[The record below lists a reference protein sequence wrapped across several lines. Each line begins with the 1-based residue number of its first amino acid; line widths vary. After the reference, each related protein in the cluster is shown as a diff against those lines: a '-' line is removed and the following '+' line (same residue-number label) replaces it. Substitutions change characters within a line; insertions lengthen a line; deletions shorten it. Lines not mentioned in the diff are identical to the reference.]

1 MKKLLF
7 VVAICGAM
15 MACTNKGTATEVT
28 PATDTVTVDSLD
40 SVVADSVVDS
50 LVIA

>member
-7 VVAICGAM
+7 FVAICGAM
-15 MACTNKGTATEVT
+15 MACTNKGTTEVA
-28 PATDTVTVDSLD
+28 PAADTVTVDSLD
-40 SVVADSVVDS
+40 SIVADSVVDS